1 MLIDL
6 KWVLMMCEPQGSPL
20 KKKLLMV
27 APQEIAADLQQLQLY
42 SGCWCS
48 SNSTE
53 VLSKGVTPALPL
65 RHKKDQNND
74 AANYTFKEM
83 AAKDLLVAELLSE
96 VIPEKPVANPAR
108 RTNVWYA
115 LEPLLFTLNIL
126 RLNGKV
132 HYKS

>member
-1 MLIDL
+1 MLIEL
-6 KWVLMMCEPQGSPL
+6 KWALMMCEPQGSPL
-20 KKKLLMV
+20 KKKLIMV
-27 APQEIAADLQQLQLY
+27 APQEIADDFQQLQLY

-83 AAKDLLVAELLSE
+83 AAKDLLVAELLS
-96 VIPEKPVANPAR
+96 PESLLPI
-108 RTNVWYA
+108 W
-115 LEPLLFTLNIL
+115 LEGPMFGMPLS
-126 RLNGKV
+126 
-132 HYKS
+132 HYCSP